1 MKKSTIETGCEGPAR
16 HPEHLCTLMEQG
28 RSREV
33 AERSGTPRFSC
44 RNCSALADRA
54 EDLCRPQA
62 LDLA

>member
-1 MKKSTIETGCEGPAR
+1 
-16 HPEHLCTLMEQG
+16 MEQG